1 MNPELFTVTSRSSY
15 DFIEF
20 RIRITLSLNIFK
32 VWENTLV
39 HQKEKST
46 YWNNPPN
53 FSVQSKQRKN
63 LFKLIFCSF
72 IFARS
77 GTNNSGFR
85 KKKNQ
90 DPTGL
95 GFTTQLF
102 NLLLVLLQDPTSLG
116 NSPENPQINIIFPG
130 ISWRKQARIFH
141 NFSEPLQIKSYTNW
155 SLENVVPNTPPPL
168 PKKRRRNFQFSDP
181 SPKCK

>member
-1 MNPELFTVTSRSSY
+1 MSEIAEIIDTLENKIQKLFKKIN
-15 DFIEF
+15 DLE
-20 RIRITLSLNIFK
+20 
-32 VWENTLV
+32 
-39 HQKEKST
+39 EK
-46 YWNNPPN
+46 NQALQREIKI
-53 FSVQSKQRKN
+53 SVQSNQRNN

-130 ISWRKQARIFH
+130 IS
-141 NFSEPLQIKSYTNW
+141 
-155 SLENVVPNTPPPL
+155 
-168 PKKRRRNFQFSDP
+168 
-181 SPKCK
+181 